1 MPDASTLALLGA
13 VVVLALAFDFINGF
27 HDTAISIATTVS
39 TRVMTPRQAI
49 IMAAVLNFTGA
60 LISHNVAK
68 TISSGLIQTN
78 IIPEYVVIATLI
90 AAIAWNLITWY
101 YGIPSSSSH
110 ALIGGLLG
118 ASIAY
123 TAGTEVVLWG
133 GVVEKVLIPLVTSPV
148 VGFLLGFLVMKFLY
162 LALKRASPQFVNKWF
177 SKLQIVSAAFMAFF
191 HGTNDAQKSM
201 GIITFAMIGAGLLP
215 LSAPVPVWVML
226 LCALAMA
233 FGTAAGGWRI
243 IKTMGVSMIKLQPIH
258 GFAAQTTAA
267 ATIAAASFIG
277 APVSTT
283 HITSTAIMGVGAA
296 KRVKAVR
303 WMVAKSILWAWVIT
317 IPLTALMGGLVVLA
331 IKGVMILLHLG

>member
-1 MPDASTLALLGA
+1 MPDASTLVLLGA

-27 HDTAISIATTVS
+27 HDTAIAIATTVS

-49 IMAAVLNFTGA
+49 VMAAILNFTGA

-68 TISSGLIQTN
+68 TISSGLIHTAMV
-78 IIPEYVVIATLI
+78 PEYVVIATLI

-101 YGIPSSSSH
+101 HGIPSSSSH

-118 ASIAY
+118 ASIAC
-123 TAGTEVVLWG
+123 TAGLDIVQWS

-148 VGFLLGFLVMKFLY
+148 VGFLLGFVVMKLLFL
-162 LALKRASPQFVNKWF
+162 LLSRATPQFVNRWF
-177 SKLQIVSAAFMAFF
+177 SKLQILSAAFMAFF

-201 GIITFAMIGAGLLP
+201 GIITFAMIGTGLLP
-215 LSAPVPVWVML
+215 MNAPVPVWVML
-226 LCALAMA
+226 LCAMAMA

-243 IKTMGVSMIKLQPIH
+243 IKTMGVSMFKLQPIH

-267 ATIAAASFIG
+267 AVIAAASAIG

-283 HITSTAIMGVGAA
+283 HITSSAIMGVGAA
-296 KRVKAVR
+296 KRAKAVR
-303 WMVAKSILWAWVIT
+303 WMVATSILWAWVIT
-317 IPLTALMGGLVVLA
+317 IPVTAIMGALVVLA
-331 IKGVMILLHLG
+331 IKGVAILLHLG

>member
-1 MPDASTLALLGA
+1 MPDASTLVLLGA

-27 HDTAISIATTVS
+27 HDTAIAIATTVS

-49 IMAAVLNFTGA
+49 IMAAILNFTGA

-68 TISSGLIQTN
+68 TISSGLVHTAM
-78 IIPEYVVIATLI
+78 IPEYVVIATLI

-110 ALIGGLLG
+110 ALIGGLIG
-118 ASIAY
+118 ASIAF
-123 TAGTEVVLWG
+123 TGGPGVVQWG
-133 GVVEKVLIPLVTSPV
+133 GVVEKVLIPLVTSPAIGLV
-148 VGFLLGFLVMKFLY
+148 LGFLVMKLLFLL
-162 LALKRASPQFVNKWF
+162 LAKATPQFVNKWF
-177 SKLQIVSAAFMAFF
+177 AKLQIVSAGFMAFF

-201 GIITFAMIGAGLLP
+201 GIITFAMIGAGMLP
-215 LSAPVPVWVML
+215 ASAPVPVWVML

-243 IKTMGVSMIKLQPIH
+243 IKTMGVSMIKLQPIN

-296 KRVKAVR
+296 KRVRAVR
-303 WMVAKSILWAWVIT
+303 WMVATNILWAWVIT
-317 IPLTALMGGLVVLA
+317 IPLTALMGALVVLA
-331 IKGVMILLHLG
+331 IKGAISLLHAG